1 MAGGYTFC
9 LKNRPELPFLTASR
23 FKADDG
29 VSVSGKIRCGSMTRR
44 GVGHSDAMPIW
55 EAMNVKPI
63 AADIYAD
70 NAAM

>member
-1 MAGGYTFC
+1 LAGGNTFC
-9 LKNRPELPFLTASR
+9 LKKRPELPFLTTSR

-29 VSVSGKIRCGSMTRR
+29 ISVPGNIRYGSMTRR
-44 GVGHSDAMPIW
+44 DVGQSDSMPVW

>member
-1 MAGGYTFC
+1 LAGGYTFC

-23 FKADDG
+23 FKTDDG
-29 VSVSGKIRCGSMTRR
+29 VSVPGKIRYGSMTCR

-55 EAMNVKPI
+55 QAMNVKPI